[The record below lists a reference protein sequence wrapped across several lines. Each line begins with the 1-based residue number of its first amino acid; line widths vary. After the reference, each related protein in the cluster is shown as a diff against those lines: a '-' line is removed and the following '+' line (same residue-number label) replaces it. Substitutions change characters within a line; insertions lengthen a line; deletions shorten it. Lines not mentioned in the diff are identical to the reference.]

1 MQVTEGKTHLVKVVV
16 TLQQYF
22 YLFQN
27 KKEYLVLWEGYGKED
42 ASWILEEDITE
53 AALL

>member
-1 MQVTEGKTHLVKVVV
+1 MQVTEGKMQLVKVVV
-16 TLQQYF
+16 ILPQYF
-22 YLFQN
+22 YLLQN